1 MLCSGTE
8 KDALSSVASAS
19 GKLIPGE
26 EVPTAGLADSAENN
40 ISATT
45 DISARKRKSDA
56 AAMAGSEEFTA
67 VATKKAK
74 VVLADAPVEKKRPVP
89 RPVTKAKRSTTSSTT
104 VSGNA
109 QQKIAAENPLV
120 KKRPIP
126 AQDNSGDD
134 TDPATPV
141 PPAKKAKGN
150 IRRTGKSFIFHF
162 LLFKI
167 VNDV

>member
-26 EVPTAGLADSAENN
+26 EVPTARLADSAENN
-40 ISATT
+40 RSATT
-45 DISARKRKSDA
+45 DISARKRKSDV

-89 RPVTKAKRSTTSSTT
+89 RPVTKRSTTSSTT